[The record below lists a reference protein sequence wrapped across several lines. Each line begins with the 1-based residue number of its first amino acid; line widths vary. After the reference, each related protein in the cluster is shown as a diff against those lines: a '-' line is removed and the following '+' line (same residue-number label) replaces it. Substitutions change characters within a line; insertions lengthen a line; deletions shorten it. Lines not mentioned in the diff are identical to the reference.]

1 MKFSNKIHEHLN
13 NSKVVSNRI
22 NQISLLLFCI
32 GFLNGSYAQ
41 KEVTQKK
48 SPIVIIDPGHGG
60 QDVGAMTRNGIKE
73 KDIVMGIASKILV
86 LNNKLFENPLVLFL
100 TRYTDTLISLGDRT
114 ELAKKLKADVFI
126 SIHCNQAINRTASG
140 TEVFI
145 HPKSE
150 VQAEESA
157 YLGFT
162 IQKGLADVLGI
173 NNRGIKYGNFHV
185 LRDNHN
191 SSASI
196 LLELGFLSQ
205 TDEAIYLNQEESQYA
220 IALVILQSIVKSLRL

>member
-1 MKFSNKIHEHLN
+1 MKTL
-13 NSKVVSNRI
+13 
-22 NQISLLLFCI
+22 NQITLLLFSLV
-32 GFLNGSYAQ
+32 FLNLSY
-41 KEVTQKK
+41 TQNGKDQPKK
-48 SPIVIIDPGHGG
+48 SIVVIDPGHGG
-60 QDVGAMTRNGIKE
+60 KDAGATTRTGIKE
-73 KDIVMGIASKILV
+73 KDIALGIASKIVV
-86 LNNKLFENPLVLFL
+86 LNNTLFKDPLMLFL

-114 ELAKKLKADVFI
+114 QLAKKLKADIFI

-162 IQKGLADVLGI
+162 IQKGLADLLGI
-173 NNRGIKYGNFHV
+173 KDRGIKYGNFQV
-185 LRDNHN
+185 LRDNDYSN
-191 SSASI
+191 ATI

-205 TDEAIYLNQEESQYA
+205 TDEAIYLTKEESQNA
-220 IALVILQSIVKSLRL
+220 VALVVFKSIIEFLEL

>member
-1 MKFSNKIHEHLN
+1 MKTL
-13 NSKVVSNRI
+13 
-22 NQISLLLFCI
+22 NQIIVLLFCLV
-32 GFLNGSYAQ
+32 FLNLSYAQ
-41 KEVTQKK
+41 NGKDQARN
-48 SPIVIIDPGHGG
+48 PIVIIDPGHGG
-60 QDVGAMTRNGIKE
+60 TDAGATTRNGIKE
-73 KDIVMGIASKILV
+73 KDIVLGIASKIVV
-86 LNNKLFENPLVLFL
+86 LNNKLVENPLMLFL

-114 ELAKKLKADVFI
+114 ELTKRLKADIFI

-162 IQKGLADVLGI
+162 IQKGLTDILGI
-173 NNRGIKYGNFHV
+173 NNRGVKYGNFQV
-185 LRDNHN
+185 LRDIDD
-191 SSASI
+191 SSAAV

-205 TDEAIYLNQEESQYA
+205 TDEAIYLTKEDSQNA
-220 IALVILQSIVKSLRL
+220 VALVILQSIIKFLGL